1 MERSGTGQGWDAGGA
16 PSHHKCAQNTTAG
29 HPVKLDLSLELD
41 LTWSCPALN
50 GGWTGDLQRQLP
62 HWVTLLP
69 VIVPD
74 VI

>member
-1 MERSGTGQGWDAGGA
+1 M
-16 PSHHKCAQNTTAG
+16 
-29 HPVKLDLSLELD
+29 KLDLSLELD

-69 VIVPD
+69 VIVAD